1 MAQSIFETPI
11 GPLFISATDKG
22 VRVLSFVEGYR
33 HDEHMESLARD
44 PYAERP
50 RMQEREALAVIE
62 AAQKQLGEY
71 FEGAR
76 REFDIPLDLKGTPF
90 QQRVWRAIAAIPF
103 GETASYSE
111 VAMSAGAPNAYR
123 AAGTACG
130 ANPVVILVPCHRV
143 VGTDRGLHGFGGGL
157 DTKVWLLRHEG
168 SAGRLKTDAWANAK
182 ALRRQ
187 PQLAW

>member
-11 GPLFISATDKG
+11 GPLFIAATDKG
-22 VRVLSFVEGYR
+22 VRLLSFVEGYK
-33 HDEHMESLARD
+33 HDGHMEALARD
-44 PYAERP
+44 PEAETP
-50 RMQEREALAVIE
+50 SASEQAALSIIE
-62 AAQKQLGEY
+62 ETQRQLNEY
-71 FEGAR
+71 FEGNR
-76 REFDIPLDLKGTPF
+76 REFDIPLDLKGTAF
-90 QQRVWRAIAAIPF
+90 QSRVWQTIAAIPF

-111 VAMSAGAPNAYR
+111 VAISAGAPNAYR
-123 AAGTACG
+123 AAGSACG

-168 SAGRLKTDAWANAK
+168 SAMRLKTDAWANAK

-187 PQLAW
+187 FEFV

>member
-1 MAQSIFETPI
+1 VAQSIFETPV

-22 VRVLSFVEGYR
+22 VRVLSFIEGYR
-33 HDEHMESLARD
+33 HEGHMDNLAQD
-44 PYAERP
+44 AQAKAPSAYEQAALSIID
-50 RMQEREALAVIE
+50 MTQE
-62 AAQKQLGEY
+62 QLTQY
-71 FEGAR
+71 FEGGR
-76 REFDIPLDLKGTPF
+76 REFDIPLDLKGTAF
-90 QQRVWRAIAAIPF
+90 QTRVWQAIAAIPF

-157 DTKVWLLRHEG
+157 DIKVWLLRHEG
-168 SAGRLKTDAWANAK
+168 SATRLKTDAWANAK

-187 PQLAW
+187 LQFV

>member
-1 MAQSIFETPI
+1 MAQSIFETPV
-11 GPLFISATDKG
+11 GPLFIAATEKG
-22 VRVLSFVEGYR
+22 VRLLSFVEGYR
-33 HDEHMESLARD
+33 HDGHMTALSLD
-44 PYAERP
+44 PET
-50 RMQEREALAVIE
+50 EAPSASEQAALDVIE
-62 AAQKQLGEY
+62 TTQRQLNQY
-71 FEGAR
+71 FEGER
-76 REFDIPLDLKGTPF
+76 REFDIPLDVKGTAF
-90 QQRVWRAIAAIPF
+90 QNRVWQSIAAIPF

-157 DTKVWLLRHEG
+157 DIKVWLLRHEG
-168 SAGRLKTDAWANAK
+168 SAPRLKTDAWANAR

-187 PQLAW
+187 LELV